1 MISAKEIES
10 RKMSREYD
18 PGLSGLRLVRDIL
31 LSLFQLRIIQ
41 YPDLDKWFRRD
52 AA

>member
-31 LSLFQLRIIQ
+31 LSLFQLRIISIRTWMIVDGQ
-41 YPDLDKWFRRD
+41 VV
-52 AA
+52 